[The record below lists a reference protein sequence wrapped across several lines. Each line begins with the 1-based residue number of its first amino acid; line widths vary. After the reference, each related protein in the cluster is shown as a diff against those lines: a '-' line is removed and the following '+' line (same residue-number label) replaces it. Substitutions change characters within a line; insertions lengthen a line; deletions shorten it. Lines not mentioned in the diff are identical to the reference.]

1 MWVPATE
8 LAKAPGHPFY
18 QRLNR
23 VLGKHG
29 FDDFVEAECTAFYA
43 SSRGRPGLA
52 EEQPA
57 AYKDVDEVVNCVSD
71 AGLSRK
77 VARLCPMGVIKG

>member
-1 MWVPATE
+1 MSMGKRKRQRQSEMWVPATE

-29 FDDFVEAECTAFYA
+29 FDDFVEA
-43 SSRGRPGLA
+43 
-52 EEQPA
+52 
-57 AYKDVDEVVNCVSD
+57 
-71 AGLSRK
+71 
-77 VARLCPMGVIKG
+77 

>member
-29 FDDFVEAECTAFYA
+29 FDDFVEAECAAFYTP
-43 SSRGRPGLA
+43 SRGG
-52 EEQPA
+52 PA
-57 AYKDVDEVVNCVSD
+57 WHRASISGCCWWVTS
-71 AGLSRK
+71 
-77 VARLCPMGVIKG
+77 KG